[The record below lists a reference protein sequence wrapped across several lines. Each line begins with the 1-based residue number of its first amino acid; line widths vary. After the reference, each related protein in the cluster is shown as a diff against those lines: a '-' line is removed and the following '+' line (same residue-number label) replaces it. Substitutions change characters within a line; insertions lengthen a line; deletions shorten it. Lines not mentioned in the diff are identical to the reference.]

1 MQKPFMCANRK
12 INKKKDTL
20 SDILFISLS
29 KKKKKNII
37 SQCEKKKKNYFL
49 VAERLALEVASEDV
63 ATELDTALD
72 AVALDVV
79 EESAELDRAALDATS
94 DEDDVTAL
102 EVASDLLQPT
112 NAAVAIAAMR
122 AIFFMLRNCQ

>member
-1 MQKPFMCANRK
+1 V
-12 INKKKDTL
+12 KKR
-20 SDILFISLS
+20 
-29 KKKKKNII
+29 
-37 SQCEKKKKNYFL
+37 KKNYFL

-72 AVALDVV
+72 RAALDAV
-79 EESAELDRAALDATS
+79 EESAELDRAALDAIS
-94 DEDDVTAL
+94 DEDDVTVL

-122 AIFFMLRNCQ
+122 AIFFMLILLEYC

>member
-1 MQKPFMCANRK
+1 MCANRK

-122 AIFFMLRNCQ
+122 AIFFMLILLEYC